1 MVDLEA
7 RINKK
12 YLSVN
17 EARQVLGCSKNKMYK
32 IIKLT
37 GFPKMKIGKNYY
49 IDQKLFEKW
58 QDENMYTQIVL

>member
-1 MVDLEA
+1 MVDLGA
-7 RINKK
+7 QINKK

-32 IIKLT
+32 IIKLN

-49 IDQKLFEKW
+49 IDQNLFEKW
-58 QDENMYTQIVL
+58 QDENMYTQIAL